1 MNREID
7 NLGRIVI
14 PKEMRKKLNIK
25 KNDRLNIECKDNSI
39 IFSKINNND
48 FISQL
53 EGWINDWKDNLE
65 DEKESVEGLDLF
77 EQHTLKV
84 LDDVLAKI
92 IEIKA
97 GDNNEVN

>member
-1 MNREID
+1 MNRGID

-14 PKEMRKKLNIK
+14 PKEIRKKLNIK